1 MLRLATVYAYNGHE
15 DNHSFIGH
23 LSVYKG
29 GFADIETGL
38 WNKNKWDY
46 LYWWTAIQELSL
58 ILSTKIYDMF
68 IIGLYHNLCNLI
80 SSCNLRKNRFLPVKK
95 GRICSRQRRVLLSI
109 YLWNM
114 RQFEEKKYLHVQRK
128 KYYYILTYNKNV
140 YHVALMS
147 LVCAKIEMMLLVSYL
162 VSVVMLCVKENKYV
176 CGFGFGIIIL

>member
-1 MLRLATVYAYNGHE
+1 MVP
-15 DNHSFIGH
+15 
-23 LSVYKG
+23 
-29 GFADIETGL
+29 
-38 WNKNKWDY
+38 
-46 LYWWTAIQELSL
+46 
-58 ILSTKIYDMF
+58 
-68 IIGLYHNLCNLI
+68 IIFSCNLF

-162 VSVVMLCVKENKYV
+162 VSVVMLYVKENKYV
-176 CGFGFGIIIL
+176 CGFWFWFGIIICKEWKYYNYSLREQSSWSKH